1 MNISIAKTIVAI
13 QEKRLSAIKDIR
25 FVCDKY
31 EYRANYEGGF
41 ACYIAVDRREVGK
54 RNFKYFGGL
63 AGYKYA
69 TAQDAINAII
79 DKAIAS
85 A

>member
-13 QEKRLSAIKDIR
+13 QEKRLSAIKDTR
-25 FVCDKY
+25 FVCGKY

-41 ACYIAVDRREVGK
+41 ACYIAVDRREIGR
-54 RNFKYFGGL
+54 RNFKYFTGI

-79 DKAIAS
+79 DKAMVS

>member
-13 QEKRLSAIKDIR
+13 QEKKLNAIKDVK
-25 FVCDKY
+25 FVCGKY

-41 ACYIAVDRREVGK
+41 ACYIAVDRREIGK
-54 RNFKYFGGL
+54 RNFKYFTGI

-69 TAQDAINAII
+69 TAQDAINAIV
-79 DKAIAS
+79 DKAMAS